1 MGVFNGTE
9 NGKSY
14 YCSKY
19 PLPVTFNFKDLTF
32 VRIEFIMGDYSNSV
46 FNSSQAFLD
55 IGHIACG
62 RVDSY
67 HIGTRT
73 ALHFLTSAIN
83 PAS

>member
-46 FNSSQAFLD
+46 FNSS
-55 IGHIACG
+55 
-62 RVDSY
+62 
-67 HIGTRT
+67 
-73 ALHFLTSAIN
+73 
-83 PAS
+83 